1 MSHLLGAQG
10 FGTQSHRRV
19 GQLGASAPGLAL
31 LVSQDPSL
39 EAHTAEVC
47 VFPVPNTESQG
58 RRRVQGW
65 FLQGLLSLLGRHRLL
80 PVSSHGRPSARLCV
94 CVPIPSSYKDTGQTD
109 KTHMTSFY
117 LDHL

>member
-10 FGTQSHRRV
+10 FGTQSHLQV

-31 LVSQDPSL
+31 LVSRGPSL
-39 EAHTAEVC
+39 EARTAEVR

-58 RRRVQGW
+58 PRRAQGW
-65 FLQGLLSLLGRHRLL
+65 FLQGPLSLLGRYRLL
-80 PVSSHGRPSARLCV
+80 PVSSRGHPSVHQCV